1 MGVRLLQTFLDSL
14 KNENVKQ
21 IHLREL
27 NGKKIAVDISI
38 YLYRFKTTNQLLEN
52 IYLMCSIFRY
62 YNIHPIFV
70 FDGKP
75 DEYKREIL
83 EKRYL
88 TRMQAKRDIEI
99 LEQKMNKNK
108 FQHKFQE
115 KLNEL
120 RKKSVSI
127 KKSDVLDVK
136 NLLDIYGMTYV
147 TAKREA
153 DEVCAAL
160 CLKKK
165 V

>member
-83 EKRYL
+83 EKRYSECVA
-88 TRMQAKRDIEI
+88 R
-99 LEQKMNKNK
+99 
-108 FQHKFQE
+108 
-115 KLNEL
+115 
-120 RKKSVSI
+120 VSSNTSTSKTI
-127 KKSDVLDVK
+127 W
-136 NLLDIYGMTYV
+136 
-147 TAKREA
+147 
-153 DEVCAAL
+153 
-160 CLKKK
+160 
-165 V
+165 